1 MNALPHIDPAASH
14 GLAAA
19 LAAVLLL
26 GAFAKLRDLALFRA
40 AVEGYGLVPER
51 FAAGWAGAV
60 AIVLPCAE
68 AACGLLLLPLATRS
82 AGAIAAA
89 ALVGCVT
96 LAVLAALALGRGG
109 IDCGCGSGGSG
120 GNGDVPLGA
129 GLVARNVVLVA
140 LALVAAAPP
149 SSRAL
154 HAVDAL
160 SIAGTVLFLLGA
172 WTLANTLLAH
182 EPRLRSSP
190 RRSN

>member
-1 MNALPHIDPAASH
+1 MNAWPSIDPAASH

-19 LAAVLLL
+19 LAALLLL

-51 FAAGWAGAV
+51 FAGAV
-60 AIVLPCAE
+60 AVVLPCAE

-96 LAVLAALALGRGG
+96 LAVLAALARGRGG
-109 IDCGCGSGGSG
+109 IDCGCGGGSAG
-120 GNGDVPLGA
+120 GGDVPLGA
-129 GLVARNVVLVA
+129 GLVARNAALVA
-140 LALVAAAPP
+140 LALAAAAPP

-172 WTLANTLLAH
+172 WTLVNTLLAQQ
-182 EPRLRSSP
+182 PRLRSP
-190 RRSN
+190 RRFP